1 MPDNRSDQRAPRRG
15 LTIAALQHRIRL
27 EFSGPGADAAATEF
41 SILWEHLL
49 DDGTGGAE
57 RDLSIAVPSDE
68 RETLDAVQAQATA
81 HITLALIE
89 LNLGRGLLFHAAA
102 AVDARGRAFL
112 LVGPSGAGKTTA
124 IGHLGRSSPYLTD
137 ETAFVD
143 DLAQVHPY
151 PKPLS
156 IVREGG
162 GKTQT
167 RPADHGLEV
176 PTRDRFPLGRV
187 LIVDRHDG
195 SAPSSTR
202 LSTADGIL
210 AVVPELSGLSSHPA
224 PLVALARISRLVGGF
239 ERLSY
244 TNAVDIDPCA
254 GPPTSTPL
262 GADELAF
269 VLPARRRPDSAGAG
283 LVQAPTDDAIEVS
296 GMVLVAQRG
305 RVTALSGIAR
315 TLWLETARPLP
326 EDVLLGLLRKIHG
339 RVPDDERQFRRVVEG
354 LLDGGILE
362 WQN

>member
-1 MPDNRSDQRAPRRG
+1 
-15 LTIAALQHRIRL
+15 
-27 EFSGPGADAAATEF
+27 
-41 SILWEHLL
+41 
-49 DDGTGGAE
+49 
-57 RDLSIAVPSDE
+57 
-68 RETLDAVQAQATA
+68 
-81 HITLALIE
+81 
-89 LNLGRGLLFHAAA
+89 
-102 AVDARGRAFL
+102 
-112 LVGPSGAGKTTA
+112 
-124 IGHLGRSSPYLTD
+124 
-137 ETAFVD
+137 
-143 DLAQVHPY
+143 
-151 PKPLS
+151 
-156 IVREGG
+156 
-162 GKTQT
+162 
-167 RPADHGLEV
+167 
-176 PTRDRFPLGRV
+176 
-187 LIVDRHDG
+187 
-195 SAPSSTR
+195 